1 MENVINL
8 IEKNLLKTRWEK
20 TIKLKDGT
28 KDYPRK
34 HTDD

>member
-1 MENVINL
+1 MLKGV
-8 IEKNLLKTRWEK
+8 KTRWEK